1 MLNPCLRNR
10 YNEAALLL
18 RLMYK
23 TSAQKKATL
32 PQLETTI
39 TSKQGRTERP
49 QKSLSDHK
57 RLIEYVKA
65 NALKKQTQVTIDT
78 VKKIEVKFCDPP
90 YLAREAPFPSYD
102 ELNINLKGYDF
113 TVLETCHNF
122 IARLCRSLDVDVKD
136 VYAMPARSFKV
147 NYNSMLII

>member
-1 MLNPCLRNR
+1 MLNSCLRNR

-18 RLMYK
+18 RLMYR
-23 TSAQKKATL
+23 TSAQKKTL
-32 PQLETTI
+32 PQIETTI
-39 TSKQGRTERP
+39 TIKQGRAERP
-49 QKSLSDHK
+49 RKSLSDHK
-57 RLIEYVKA
+57 RLVEYLEAK
-65 NALKKQTQVTIDT
+65 ALKKQKQVTIDT
-78 VKKIEVKFCDPP
+78 VAKSEVKFYDPP

-147 NYNSMLII
+147 SYNSMLII